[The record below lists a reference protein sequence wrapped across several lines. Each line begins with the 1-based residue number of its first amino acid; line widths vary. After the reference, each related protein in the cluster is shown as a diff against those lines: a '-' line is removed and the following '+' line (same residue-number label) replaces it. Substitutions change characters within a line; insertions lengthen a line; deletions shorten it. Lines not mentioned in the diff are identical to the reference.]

1 MQYKSKTEVRWGC
14 MVMFGVEA
22 EKASQRI
29 RRLSYALGAGIVPFC
44 TVPPDDHIR
53 VVDGPTRVNIQKG

>member
-1 MQYKSKTEVRWGC
+1 
-14 MVMFGVEA
+14 MFGVEA